1 MPTPE
6 QQHFDAVYKLSP
18 MTVVDNYYK
27 DKMTKDVVNHPDH
40 YQGDKIECIEYLKD
54 NMPYEA
60 FLGYLEGNSKKY
72 LHRWRR
78 KGKPVEDLKKA
89 IWYLNY
95 LVDELEGDDA

>member
-1 MPTPE
+1 MTPE

-27 DKMTKDVVNHPDH
+27 DKMTKDAVNHPDH
-40 YQGDKIECIEYLKD
+40 YKGDKIECIEYLKD

-95 LVDELEGDDA
+95 LVAELEGDDA